1 MDLEQCLSMLSGE
14 LAEDGA
20 WSLEEAGATGAQRQR
35 REWEQAE
42 IREVGRGYLTQKG
55 LRGLDFTERVM
66 GEMSWNL
73 LLSVCIIGWR
83 ETSVRVFQVRWDWLV

>member
-1 MDLEQCLSMLSGE
+1 MKTAGVDLEQCLSMLSGE

-42 IREVGRGYLTQKG
+42 IRKVGRG
-55 LRGLDFTERVM
+55 
-66 GEMSWNL
+66 
-73 LLSVCIIGWR
+73 
-83 ETSVRVFQVRWDWLV
+83 

>member
-1 MDLEQCLSMLSGE
+1 MKTAGVDLEQCLSMLSGE

-42 IREVGRGYLTQKG
+42 IREASSRRRALGAWILLKG
-55 LRGLDFTERVM
+55 
-66 GEMSWNL
+66 
-73 LLSVCIIGWR
+73 
-83 ETSVRVFQVRWDWLV
+83 